1 MPNRTSIRGLRTR
14 TVMFAVAG
22 FFSWMLFA
30 GCSSEEA
37 GNETPTVTVQAATAA
52 TEPIQQVVSADAVI
66 FPRDQAAIVPQ
77 ISAPVKKFYVN
88 RGSRVHAGQ
97 LLAELASESLAG
109 AYEENQGGYQE
120 AQTNYDTALQKANQ
134 DLSLAKQQLSAAQK
148 VYDSRE
154 YLLKQGAI
162 SAKDVEDARISLT
175 QAQDQYELAR
185 KQYDLKIAQAQL
197 SAAKAKAAS
206 SKAELDYAKITS
218 PIDGVVTDRPYY
230 AGETPPAGS
239 PILTVMDISQIVAR
253 THIAQNQASL
263 LKVGDAAQISAT
275 GLAEPLKGKVTL
287 VSPALDPNS
296 TTVEVWVQA
305 ANPHDELKPGA
316 AAQVAIVAKTVA
328 DATVIPSQALL
339 TATNGSVSVIVLG
352 AGDKPDKQS
361 VQVGIRHGDDVQI
374 TSGLKSGERVVTA
387 GAFELSNEDPDV
399 LAKTKIQVQ
408 APAPAGQDDDTN

>member
-1 MPNRTSIRGLRTR
+1 MRNPTSIRGLQAR
-14 TVMFAVAG
+14 TVMFAMAS
-22 FFSWMLFA
+22 FFSWMLFT

-52 TEPIQQVVSADAVI
+52 VQPIQQVVNADAVI

-77 ISAPVKKFYVN
+77 VSAPVKKFYVN
-88 RGSRVHAGQ
+88 RGSRVHSGQ
-97 LLAELASESLAG
+97 LLAELESESLAG

-120 AQTNYDTALQKANQ
+120 AQTNYETALEKANQ
-134 DLSLAKQQLSAAQK
+134 DLTLAKQQLSAAEK

-162 SAKDVEDARISLT
+162 SSKDVEDARISLT
-175 QAQDQYELAR
+175 QAQDQYELAQ

-206 SKAELDYAKITS
+206 AKAELDYAKITS

-239 PILTVMDISQIVAR
+239 PILTVMDLSQIVAR
-253 THIAQNQASL
+253 THIAESQASA
-263 LKVGDAAQISAT
+263 LKIGDSAEISAT

-305 ANPHDELKPGA
+305 ANPHDELKPGT
-316 AAQVAIVAKTVA
+316 AAQVAIVARTVA

-339 TATNGSVSVIVLG
+339 TATSGSVSVIVLG
-352 AGDKPDKQS
+352 AGDKPSKQS

-374 TSGLKSGERVVTA
+374 TSGLKNGERVVTA

-399 LAKTKIQVQ
+399 LAKTKIVVQ
-408 APAPAGQDDDTN
+408 APTPSGQDDSN